1 MIQMRIRQ
9 KTYDADYA
17 GVGYLGFLK
26 MQLKDSRPLSLIVP
40 EVEGVETIVSITEG
54 EERAYTG
61 FTELI
66 RIERVDQ
73 ESVILLLGKC
83 SSA

>member
-1 MIQMRIRQ
+1 MIQVRIRE

-26 MQLKDSRPLSLIVP
+26 MQLRDERPLSLIVP
-40 EVEGVETIVSITEG
+40 EVEGAEEIVRIAEG
-54 EERAYTG
+54 RERFYIG
-61 FTELI
+61 FTQLI
-66 RIERVDQ
+66 RVERVD
-73 ESVILLLGKC
+73 EGSVVLLLGKC